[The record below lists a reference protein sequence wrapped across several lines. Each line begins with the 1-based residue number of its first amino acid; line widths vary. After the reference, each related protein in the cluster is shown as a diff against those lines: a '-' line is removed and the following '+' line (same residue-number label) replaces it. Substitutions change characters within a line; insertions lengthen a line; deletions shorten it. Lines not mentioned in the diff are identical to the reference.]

1 MSFDSIFY
9 IIIDTK
15 RYLPFIIHYREGTVQ
30 FMKSS
35 DFIQEKAAAK
45 INLALAVGNR
55 REDGYHD
62 IDTVMHSISLADC
75 VEIRPSDRIDVTVEG
90 AELPQGPDN
99 LAYAAASLFFK
110 ETGKGGGASIRLEKH
125 IPVAAGLGG
134 GSSDA
139 AAVLRGLNCMTGAGL
154 SAGRLRELGARLGS
168 DIPFCI
174 EGGCARCMG
183 RGEEIHPV
191 PFWDEL
197 SLVICRPD
205 FPLNTPEAYKEADR
219 RPGRALLHAG
229 RMEEAVRLRDGEY
242 LASSLFNDFESFLFP
257 ITPALKETKIYLR
270 QWGCPVLMTG
280 SGSAFFLLVQDMEA
294 AAETAEK
301 IRARRPDWFAQA
313 ARTMGDVSHDA

>member
-1 MSFDSIFY
+1 
-9 IIIDTK
+9 
-15 RYLPFIIHYREGTVQ
+15 
-30 FMKSS
+30 MKSS
-35 DFIQEKAAAK
+35 DFIQERAAAK

-62 IDTVMHSISLADC
+62 IDTVMHSISLSDC
-75 VEIRPSDRIDVTVEG
+75 VKIRPSHTMEMTVKG
-90 AELPQGPDN
+90 AALPAGTKN
-99 LAYAAASLFFK
+99 LAYAAAELFLR
-110 ETGKGGGASIRLEKH
+110 ETGRAGGVSITLEKH
-125 IPVAAGLGG
+125 IPVASGLGG

-139 AAVLRGLNCMTGAGL
+139 AAVLRGLNRMTESGL
-154 SAGRLRELGARLGS
+154 SADRLRQMGALLGS
-168 DIPFCI
+168 DIPFCV

-191 PFWDEL
+191 PFWDHL
-197 SLVICRPD
+197 ALVICRPD

-270 QWGCPVLMTG
+270 RWGCPVLMTG
-280 SGSAFFLLVQDMEA
+280 SGSAFFLLAQDMETA
-294 AAETAEK
+294 GEIAEK
-301 IRARRPDWFAQA
+301 IRAERPDWFAQA
-313 ARTMGDVSHDA
+313 AQTTGDVSHGAQ